1 MFRLTGHPDVDT
13 IGQLNITG
21 NVTPQSWY
29 QHIRYSNKRGN
40 YPNLLAIAILSD
52 IVYWYRPV
60 EVRDET
66 TLHVVG
72 WRKKFKDDKLQ
83 RSPDAFAKLYGVSL
97 KQVRE
102 SLQLLQELGLI
113 EIELRPIKTRYG
125 TIPNSMFIGLKPY
138 AIAEISYQ
146 LNPETLEKSLLPNSV
161 GRGAELGNKGC
172 RIGQQ
177 GVPNWEPNHAEIGT
191 LSIYRDY
198 TENTKE
204 ITQTNTSLKPAPAK
218 ECVCEEEVE
227 LTDEPKDSCKE
238 KTAKPSIDKAE
249 LVSFEAESPRT
260 QAKRQ
265 SQRRT
270 QDSPFT
276 VWKEKVDLATWKAF
290 INWKA
295 QQAPSSVRDKLAW
308 AYNTL
313 KTNLERTQLSF
324 ESFQQEAQSQSQSQ
338 NTKLDATPDLKS
350 WDRAQHIELAQQYLA
365 KGVPFLKEQPWH
377 PKWVEFV
384 QATMPAFFD
393 EMQGVST

>member
-125 TIPNSMFIGLKPY
+125 TIPNTMFIGLKPY

-146 LNPETLEKSLLPNSV
+146 LNPETLEKSLLPNS
-161 GRGAELGNKGC
+161 APLPTELGNKGC
-172 RIGQQ
+172 RIGNRTM
-177 GVPNWEPNHAEIGT
+177 PKSAPYLYI
-191 LSIYRDY
+191 
-198 TENTKE
+198 E
-204 ITQTNTSLKPAPAK
+204 ITQRILKR
-218 ECVCEEEVE
+218 
-227 LTDEPKDSCKE
+227 LH
-238 KTAKPSIDKAE
+238 
-249 LVSFEAESPRT
+249 
-260 QAKRQ
+260 RQ
-265 SQRRT
+265 T
-270 QDSPFT
+270 
-276 VWKEKVDLATWKAF
+276 
-290 INWKA
+290 
-295 QQAPSSVRDKLAW
+295 
-308 AYNTL
+308 
-313 KTNLERTQLSF
+313 
-324 ESFQQEAQSQSQSQ
+324 
-338 NTKLDATPDLKS
+338 
-350 WDRAQHIELAQQYLA
+350 
-365 KGVPFLKEQPWH
+365 H
-377 PKWVEFV
+377 P
-384 QATMPAFFD
+384 
-393 EMQGVST
+393 